1 MPCQQAWRNNYL
13 EKEEITLKTVE
24 LRTPLDDDQIS
35 KLESGD
41 KVFLSGEIYTGR
53 DAAHKR
59 LVKLIED
66 GKELPFDLK
75 GAVIYY
81 VGPAPSKPGQ
91 IMNSAGPTTSYRM
104 DSFTPLLLENGL
116 KGTIGKGPR
125 SMQVRESMIKN
136 KGVYFA
142 AVGGAAAGIAFSVK
156 QASVI
161 AYEDLGPEAI
171 RRLIVE
177 RMPLFVVNDI
187 KGNDLFETGVAEYRR
202 EE

>member
-1 MPCQQAWRNNYL
+1 MPCQSAWRNNNL
-13 EKEEITLKTVE
+13 EKEEIALKTVE

-35 KLESGD
+35 NLESGD

-59 LVKLIED
+59 LVKLIEE

-75 GAVIYY
+75 GAVMYY
-81 VGPAPSKPGQ
+81 VGPAPSRPGQ

-104 DSFTPLLLENGL
+104 DSFTPLMLENGL

-125 SMQVRESMIKN
+125 SIEVRESMVKN

-156 QASVI
+156 QAEVI

-177 RMPLFVVNDI
+177 RMPLFVVNDT
-187 KGNDLFETGVAEYRR
+187 KGNDLFEAGVAEYRR

>member
-1 MPCQQAWRNNYL
+1 
-13 EKEEITLKTVE
+13 LKTVE

-35 KLESGD
+35 NLESGD

-81 VGPAPSKPGQ
+81 VGPAPSRPGQ

-104 DSFTPLLLENGL
+104 DTFTPLLLKNGL

-125 SMQVRESMIKN
+125 SMQVRESMVKN

-156 QASVI
+156 QAEVI

-187 KGNDLFETGVAEYRR
+187 KGNDLFEAGVAEYRR